1 VNWRSCF
8 IYSIDDNTGKRNGN
22 LRVLASM
29 ITAVLLAGVAT
40 PVASAPP
47 LDFESAPIHYSEATP
62 DNAVSRLQVAI
73 DNGDKSLPFEEQFG
87 YLRAVLKEL
96 DVPESSQMLTFLKSS
111 LQRPLIG
118 PQNARALYFGDDAY
132 VGYVPNGML
141 ELIVADEKLG
151 MVFYTLE
158 QNAEEPK
165 FERQVAR
172 CMTCHSSSRTKNIPG
187 LQVRSMMTDPNGEP
201 VISAGSFRTDHSS
214 PFEKRWGGWFVSGT
228 HGDVRHLGNFQLPDK
243 KRPQQPIENTAGAN
257 VTDLAP
263 LTDLSQQLTP
273 HSDLVALMVF
283 EHQIDAHNL
292 MVRTNYAWQIDEH
305 HGTSAGGDARWR
317 QEADALVDHLLFT
330 TQLRFNQP
338 IAGTSRFAEE
348 FSQRGRSQEQA
359 IPLRQL
365 DLKTRVFGS
374 PVSYTVK
381 SAFYRSLPISVR
393 RYITEQITN
402 RLREASRQSPE
413 DRPNQQFV
421 LNRLPDILLSGQ
433 VRSENE
439 Q

>member
-1 VNWRSCF
+1 MNWKSCIMSSVDENSGEWNETLYVF
-8 IYSIDDNTGKRNGN
+8 
-22 LRVLASM
+22 ASM
-29 ITAVLLAGVAT
+29 ISAVLLAGFAT
-40 PVASAPP
+40 PAASAPP
-47 LDFESAPIHYSEATP
+47 LDFESAPIHYSDATP

-73 DNGDKSLPFEEQFG
+73 DKGDKSLPFEEQFG
-87 YLRAVLKEL
+87 YLRGVLKEL

-111 LQRPLIG
+111 MQRPLIG

-158 QNAEEPK
+158 QNAEGPR

-187 LQVRSMMTDPNGEP
+187 LQVRSMLTDPDGEP

-228 HGDVRHLGNFQLPDK
+228 HGDIRHMGNFQLPDK

-257 VTDLAP
+257 VTDLASF
-263 LTDLSQQLTP
+263 TDLSQHLTP
-273 HSDLVALMVF
+273 DSDLVALMVF

-305 HGTSAGGDARWR
+305 HGTTAGEDPRWR
-317 QEADALVDHLLFT
+317 QEADVLIDHLLFT

-338 IAGTSRFAEE
+338 IKGTSRFAEE
-348 FSQRGRSQEQA
+348 FSQRGRPQKRGV
-359 IPLRQL
+359 PLRQL
-365 DLKTRVFGS
+365 DLNTRVFGAS
-374 PVSYTVK
+374 VSYTVE
-381 SAFYRSLPISVR
+381 SAFYRSLPFSVR
-393 RYITEQITN
+393 RYITEQITI
-402 RLREASRQSPE
+402 RLREDSRRNPE
-413 DRPNQQFV
+413 DRPDQQVV
-421 LNRLPDILLSGQ
+421 LDHLPDILLSDQ
-433 VRSENE
+433 VRPENA